1 MQNKKRLHKHL
12 LMIYIIY
19 FAALIV
25 GFAASFVPDFSRG
38 WRNAQNTLEMEIPQ
52 GGIRSY
58 YVSAPVIRSAG
69 EPIGIDNLPEN
80 ITPTISRLDLKVTV
94 DEAYTLGNAFKVMGN
109 NSFCYLL
116 MVITGLSY
124 LTILVLIALIINSL
138 RKSIRDEQPL
148 RHSNI
153 LRTRAI
159 GILILVG
166 ELSEAFMKYLNNN
179 EAVRLLTQAKLRH
192 QFTVVTA
199 ANGRETLDILNRQH
213 VDLIVADV
221 MMPVMDGYQ
230 LVRTLRAEGNEIPV
244 LFLTALQSMDSK
256 REGFS
261 SGIDDYLTKPVDY
274 KELIWRIQALLRRA
288 HIASEQQILVG
299 NTRLDSASYTVTCRG
314 QTLELPKKE
323 FDLLYKLLSYPGQIF
338 TRSQLLDDVWG
349 YVSESGEDT
358 VKTHIS
364 RLRNW
369 LKDVDDFQI
378 ITIKGLG
385 YKAELVKE
393 KEQ

>member
-153 LRTRAI
+153 
-159 GILILVG
+159 
-166 ELSEAFMKYLNNN
+166 
-179 EAVRLLTQAKLRH
+179 
-192 QFTVVTA
+192 
-199 ANGRETLDILNRQH
+199 
-213 VDLIVADV
+213 
-221 MMPVMDGYQ
+221 PV
-230 LVRTLRAEGNEIPV
+230 
-244 LFLTALQSMDSK
+244 
-256 REGFS
+256 
-261 SGIDDYLTKPVDY
+261 
-274 KELIWRIQALLRRA
+274 
-288 HIASEQQILVG
+288 
-299 NTRLDSASYTVTCRG
+299 SYTHL
-314 QTLELPKKE
+314 TLPTTE
-323 FDLLYKLLSYPGQIF
+323 
-338 TRSQLLDDVWG
+338 RV
-349 YVSESGEDT
+349 
-358 VKTHIS
+358 
-364 RLRNW
+364 
-369 LKDVDDFQI
+369 
-378 ITIKGLG
+378 
-385 YKAELVKE
+385 
-393 KEQ
+393 

>member
-94 DEAYTLGNAFKVMGN
+94 DEAYTLGNG
-109 NSFCYLL
+109 FCYLL

-179 EAVRLLTQAKLRH
+179 EAVRLLEGTS
-192 QFTVVTA
+192 FEVVQTFPLSYW
-199 ANGRETLDILNRQH
+199 N
-213 VDLIVADV
+213 VIV
-221 MMPVMDGYQ
+221 G
-230 LVRTLRAEGNEIPV
+230 I
-244 LFLTALQSMDSK
+244 LFLFMAEVLSLGTQLSEEQK
-256 REGFS
+256 
-261 SGIDDYLTKPVDY
+261 LT
-274 KELIWRIQALLRRA
+274 I
-288 HIASEQQILVG
+288 
-299 NTRLDSASYTVTCRG
+299 
-314 QTLELPKKE
+314 
-323 FDLLYKLLSYPGQIF
+323 
-338 TRSQLLDDVWG
+338 
-349 YVSESGEDT
+349 
-358 VKTHIS
+358 
-364 RLRNW
+364 
-369 LKDVDDFQI
+369 
-378 ITIKGLG
+378 
-385 YKAELVKE
+385 
-393 KEQ
+393 

>member
-1 MQNKKRLHKHL
+1 MKTDLIKGRLGRLKQLGTLLIYLAMVLIFTLLKPNYLTLTNFRSILIQAAMLGIISSGMTLVMMTGGRLYLYMQDPAWFRP
-12 LMIYIIY
+12 IYWISGLWQELGWSAIIY

-179 EAVRLLTQAKLRH
+179 EAVRLLEGTS
-192 QFTVVTA
+192 FEVVQTFPLSYW
-199 ANGRETLDILNRQH
+199 N
-213 VDLIVADV
+213 VIV
-221 MMPVMDGYQ
+221 G
-230 LVRTLRAEGNEIPV
+230 I
-244 LFLTALQSMDSK
+244 LFLFMAEVLSLGTQLSEEQK
-256 REGFS
+256 
-261 SGIDDYLTKPVDY
+261 LT
-274 KELIWRIQALLRRA
+274 I
-288 HIASEQQILVG
+288 
-299 NTRLDSASYTVTCRG
+299 
-314 QTLELPKKE
+314 
-323 FDLLYKLLSYPGQIF
+323 
-338 TRSQLLDDVWG
+338 
-349 YVSESGEDT
+349 
-358 VKTHIS
+358 
-364 RLRNW
+364 
-369 LKDVDDFQI
+369 
-378 ITIKGLG
+378 
-385 YKAELVKE
+385 
-393 KEQ
+393 